1 MPQSTAFALVLAAG
15 KSARFGREKLTVE
28 YRGQP
33 LVSHVLD
40 TVAAAISEGT
50 LGGGCVVHRPG
61 AEVIVQLTRDGGLI
75 PVENP
80 DPDSGLAGSL
90 RAGLAFAAAN
100 AAAAIVVLP
109 GDQPN
114 ARLEVIRALVAAWQ
128 QGKGPAVRPRYR
140 GDRETPNHPVLLD
153 HTLWSYSA
161 DLAGD
166 SGFGAL
172 LLQRAEL
179 VTTIEVDGSNP
190 DIDTPSD
197 LTQSLSSQ

>member
-15 KSARFGREKLTVE
+15 KSERFGREKLTVE

-33 LVSHVLD
+33 LISPVLD

-61 AEVIVQLTRDGGLI
+61 AQAIEQLTRESGLI

-80 DPDSGLAGSL
+80 DPDTGLAGSL

-100 AAAAIVVLP
+100 AAAAIMVLP
-109 GDQPN
+109 GDQPGV
-114 ARLEVIRALVAAWQ
+114 RLDVIRSLVAAWH
-128 QGKGPAVRPRYR
+128 QGKGPAIRPRYQGER
-140 GDRETPNHPVLLD
+140 ATPNHPVLLD
-153 HTLWSYSA
+153 HTLWSLSA
-161 DLAGD
+161 DLSGD

-172 LLQRAEL
+172 FQKHPEL
-179 VTTIEVDGSNP
+179 VTTIEVGGSNP